1 LALSNHHSLTRFR
14 KKSLEKPKAV
24 IKGTDNT
31 MVKQKRDRQYND
43 QTKKGQTI
51 QWSNKK
57 GTDNTMVKQKRD
69 RQYNDQ
75 TKKEK
80 KTNNDL
86 KHYTET

>member
-1 LALSNHHSLTRFR
+1 
-14 KKSLEKPKAV
+14 
-24 IKGTDNT
+24 
-31 MVKQKRDRQYND
+31 
-43 QTKKGQTI
+43 
-51 QWSNKK
+51 
-57 GTDNTMVKQKRD
+57 MVKQKRD

>member
-1 LALSNHHSLTRFR
+1 
-14 KKSLEKPKAV
+14 
-24 IKGTDNT
+24 

-69 RQYNDQ
+69 RQYNGQ
-75 TKKEK
+75 TKKGQTIQWSNKKGEK
-80 KTNNDL
+80 DQQ
-86 KHYTET
+86 

>member
-1 LALSNHHSLTRFR
+1 
-14 KKSLEKPKAV
+14 
-24 IKGTDNT
+24 

>member
-1 LALSNHHSLTRFR
+1 
-14 KKSLEKPKAV
+14 
-24 IKGTDNT
+24 
-31 MVKQKRDRQYND
+31 MVKQKRDRQYNG